1 MFVGTTLASLASGL
15 AWSSQWCHLLE
26 PWLFTGSSCPISS
39 TTQDNLSTVSYN
51 ANVSVKK
58 KVSNICSKDVI
69 KMFHLIGL
77 ARKCTYVSICVVFKF
92 NIE

>member
-51 ANVSVKK
+51 ANVSVRK
-58 KVSNICSKDVI
+58 KVLNICSNKDVP
-69 KMFHLIGL
+69 FDWF
-77 ARKCTYVSICVVFKF
+77 S
-92 NIE
+92 